1 MNCLSSGIHLSIKC
15 YQLTCKIQYI
25 CLYQKERFPGAITG
39 MHFLMTFSF
48 FLYKSIPCI
57 YGQCFVSTSCFFYSH
72 VHEVSTVYDY
82 NLYLM
87 YNFVFKEKSKE
98 TGNLNISIFIICY
111 FIYTCI
117 QYTLSKL
124 SNLYIHVFHKQS
136 IFYKLFLSHSLFLE
150 NAFKMYLIC
159 TFVYDL
165 ISNKRLLVYIT

>member
-1 MNCLSSGIHLSIKC
+1 MSLSKRKVSWGNYRYAFFDDFQFFSVQEHSMHLWSVFCKN
-15 YQLTCKIQYI
+15 QL
-25 CLYQKERFPGAITG
+25 
-39 MHFLMTFSF
+39 
-48 FLYKSIPCI
+48 
-57 YGQCFVSTSCFFYSH
+57 FFYSH

-98 TGNLNISIFIICY
+98 TENLNISIFIICY

-117 QYTLSKL
+117 QYALSKL
-124 SNLYIHVFHKQS
+124 SNLSKQS

-150 NAFKMYLIC
+150 NAFKMYLIY

>member
-1 MNCLSSGIHLSIKC
+1 
-15 YQLTCKIQYI
+15 
-25 CLYQKERFPGAITG
+25 
-39 MHFLMTFSF
+39 
-48 FLYKSIPCI
+48 
-57 YGQCFVSTSCFFYSH
+57 
-72 VHEVSTVYDY
+72 
-82 NLYLM
+82 M

-98 TGNLNISIFIICY
+98 TENLNISIFIICY

-117 QYTLSKL
+117 QYALSKL

-150 NAFKMYLIC
+150 NAFKMYLIY